1 MNNPNMPKAAATQQP
16 TPDDLADLLTPEQ
29 AAGKLKV
36 SANTLASWRST
47 GRHALPFVKMGSRVY
62 YRRADVRAHLEAM
75 RRSQPAAA
83 SVHPIR
89 PAGPSAVA
97 LDPADTLIRIPDV
110 LAMTGLGGRSSLY
123 KMLKADPTFP
133 RPVPLSASTA
143 RGAPVAFVLGEVQ
156 AWVRGRIAAR
166 GEVAA

>member
-1 MNNPNMPKAAATQQP
+1 MSSQK
-16 TPDDLADLLTPEQ
+16 D
-29 AAGKLKV
+29 GKP
-36 SANTLASWRST
+36 AN
-47 GRHALPFVKMGSRVY
+47 
-62 YRRADVRAHLEAM
+62 VR
-75 RRSQPAAA
+75 
-83 SVHPIR
+83 PIR
-89 PAGPSAVA
+89 PAGPPVVA
-97 LDPADTLIRIPDV
+97 LDPAATLIRVPDV

-123 KMLKADPTFP
+123 KMLKDDPAFP